1 MSQSF
6 ASACLRAQ
14 PFTPTAR
21 TLRTPKEIKL
31 GLGIVHNVTLHHED
45 VEMSLDFHIFD
56 IQDFDVLI
64 GHPLETLFDNPS
76 KTGEISKASGRHFSN
91 SSHSSQELD
100 GRISLSVP
108 IEVLAVAMFETPESS
123 LEKNIYTEPSMKEE
137 DEFGKVID
145 FLIGE
150 KPPRPPVE
158 LKPLPK
164 RSAWKILRG

>member
-1 MSQSF
+1 MV
-6 ASACLRAQ
+6 
-14 PFTPTAR
+14 
-21 TLRTPKEIKL
+21 
-31 GLGIVHNVTLHHED
+31 GIVHNVTLHHED

-76 KTGEISKASGRHFSN
+76 KTGEISKASGRHISD

-123 LEKNIYTEPSMKEE
+123 LKKNIYIYTEPSIKEE

-150 KPPRPPVE
+150 KPPRPLVE

-164 RSAWKILRG
+164 RIA

>member
-1 MSQSF
+1 M
-6 ASACLRAQ
+6 
-14 PFTPTAR
+14 
-21 TLRTPKEIKL
+21 
-31 GLGIVHNVTLHHED
+31 G
-45 VEMSLDFHIFD
+45 DFF
-56 IQDFDVLI
+56 
-64 GHPLETLFDNPS
+64 
-76 KTGEISKASGRHFSN
+76 FSD

-123 LEKNIYTEPSMKEE
+123 LEKKYTEPSIKEE

-164 RSAWKILRG
+164 KIAWKILRG